1 MLFVCRE
8 TLTLCVGKVL
18 DFKQYR
24 LLYKLARTPRQ
35 PAGGMN
41 RGCGVAK
48 SVSRRCKA
56 NSGDERTRIRAV
68 DAPQLA
74 GGGVIP

>member
-8 TLTLCVGKVL
+8 ALTLCVGKVL
-18 DFKQYR
+18 DFKKYR

-41 RGCGVAK
+41 RWWVAK
-48 SVSRRCKA
+48 SVSRR
-56 NSGDERTRIRAV
+56 
-68 DAPQLA
+68 
-74 GGGVIP
+74 